1 LPSGLDP
8 AAPAARSWVAVQLA
22 LALRPELAART
33 LLELRDPAL
42 ALASLRHRVATPED
56 AQVDLA
62 CRQLAEARA
71 RLLPLLDSAYP
82 QSLAA
87 LRDPPAVLSV
97 IGDLECLR
105 APCVA
110 VVGPRA
116 ATAYGLS
123 VARSLAFDLAAGGA
137 VVVSGLAR
145 GVDAAAHEGA
155 LSAGGQT
162 VAVQAC
168 GPERV
173 YPASHRDLAA
183 RISRRGALVTEM
195 PPGTEIRPAFFPLR
209 NRTISAL
216 CRAVVVVE
224 ARHRSGSLITANHAA
239 NQGVSVLAV
248 PGPIDAPTSE
258 GSNALLR
265 DGVAPVLDASDV
277 LPLLGLPT
285 PSATPGS
292 RGDALSAAG
301 RRILEALRQEP
312 SSANALSRR
321 LCCPIAELSAELAV
335 LELLGCIGRDR
346 DGRLRAL

>member
-8 AAPAARSWVAVQLA
+8 AAPAARSWVAIQLA
-22 LALRPELAART
+22 LALRPEQAART
-33 LLELRDPAL
+33 LLELRDPAR
-42 ALASLRHRVATPED
+42 ALASLRQWVATPDD
-56 AQVDLA
+56 AQVDEA
-62 CRQLAEARA
+62 CRRLVEARA
-71 RLLPLLDSAYP
+71 RLLPLLDPGYP
-82 QSLAA
+82 ESLAA
-87 LRDPPAVLSV
+87 LRDPPAVLSI
-97 IGDLECLR
+97 IGNLDCLR

-110 VVGPRA
+110 IVGPRA

-123 VARSLAFDLAAGGA
+123 VARSLASDLAAAGA

-173 YPASHRDLAA
+173 YPASHRDLAR
-183 RISRRGALVTEM
+183 RIARRGALVTEM
-195 PPGTEIRPAFFPLR
+195 PPGSEIRPAFFPLR
-209 NRTISAL
+209 NRIISAL

-239 NQGVSVLAV
+239 NQGITVLAV
-248 PGPIDAPTSE
+248 PGPVDAPTSE

-285 PSATPGS
+285 PSATP
-292 RGDALSAAG
+292 RGQGDGLSPAG
-301 RRILEALRQEP
+301 RRIFEALRHEP
-312 SSANALSRR
+312 STPDALSRR
-321 LCCPIAELSAELAV
+321 LCCPIAELSAELAL
-335 LELLGCIGRDR
+335 LELLGCIARDR